1 MEVCPSCQKQIDSIK
16 LLKCKFCEKNF
27 CSLGCLVKHASTHL
41 GNNDP
46 SINIRNRLK
55 RRQSEN
61 LTEQYNFLTGGDFK
75 EKSNFDKQYDISNFS
90 KVIEDIFPKQLGS
103 GSFGRV
109 FLVQHNET
117 KKLFAQKVIEKRKLM
132 MSYGKLD
139 IIYNEINIK
148 SKLDHEN
155 IIKLYNFNEDNE
167 NINIIMEYAPNG
179 NLYDLIMKEKNGFD
193 EYKAFEYFIQVVN
206 AVYYL
211 QTNNIIHR
219 DIKPENI
226 LIGEDNKIKLCDF
239 GWAKEL
245 TLENRSTFCGT
256 VEYMAPEIVGSENY
270 DYGVDIWSLGIL
282 LYELLYGHSPFKAN
296 NTKNVILNIKSHE
309 LTYDDNKNNT
319 VSKSCKDL
327 IQKILNNNPQK
338 RYKIKD
344 ILEHPF
350 VKKYSEKYVY
360 SLKKNPSKKI
370 NADED
375 EDDIIKIKRANTKYE
390 TSKHPQK
397 FFKFNSKIITTPQ
410 HPNVPNTEKKPNI
423 KPTRLNYDDLSPK
436 KLSSTKQIKLLQKFN
451 DTIQSQF
458 EKAKKSIEN
467 ISFKNSESCTF
478 EDFRDGQFKNTNTN
492 KDKNI
497 NNNINKEN
505 EEKIYD
511 EKIKKMY
518 KKHLSSKFSNAFTF
532 ANINNNNNI
541 KDINNEED
549 KKDNA
554 YFIQSKM
561 SSESKKSQSNKNV
574 IFENELEES
583 IEDEEQK
590 AAIDRLN
597 RAFEKFGKENVN
609 NMN

>member
-1 MEVCPSCQKQIDSIK
+1 MEVCPTCQKQIDSIK

-27 CSLGCLVKHASTHL
+27 CSLGCLVSHASTHL
-41 GNNDP
+41 GTNDP

-55 RRQSEN
+55 RLQSEN
-61 LTEQYNFLTGGDFK
+61 LTEQYNFITSGNFK
-75 EKSNFDKQYDISNFS
+75 EKINYDKKYDINNFS

-109 FLVQHNET
+109 FLVSHNET
-117 KKLFAQKVIEKRKLM
+117 KQLFAQKVIDKRKLL

-139 IIYNEINIK
+139 IIYNEINIH

-179 NLYDLIMKEKNGFD
+179 NLYDLITKEKTGFS

-211 QTNNIIHR
+211 QNNNIIHR

-226 LIGEDNKIKLCDF
+226 LIGDDNKIKLCDF

-256 VEYMAPEIVGSENY
+256 VEYMDPEIVGSENY

-296 NTKNVILNIKSHE
+296 TNKNVILNIKSHE
-309 LTYDDNKNNT
+309 LNFDDTNKT

-344 ILEHPF
+344 ILDHPF
-350 VKKYSEKYVY
+350 VKKYQEKYLF
-360 SLKKNPSKKI
+360 SFKKKSSKNLI
-370 NADED
+370 NED
-375 EDDIIKIKRANTKYE
+375 EDDDLKKIKRANTKYVS
-390 TSKHPQK
+390 SKHPQK
-397 FFKFNSKIITTPQ
+397 FFKFNSKIINTPVHQ
-410 HPNVPNTEKKPNI
+410 NIPNTEKKINI
-423 KPTRLNYDDLSPK
+423 NPRRLNYDELSPK
-436 KLSSTKQIKLLQKFN
+436 KLSSSKQIKLLQKFN
-451 DTIQSQF
+451 DSLQSQF

-467 ISFKNSESCTF
+467 ISFKNTESCTF
-478 EDFRDGQFKNTNTN
+478 EDFRDGQFTNQNTSNR
-492 KDKNI
+492 KKE
-497 NNNINKEN
+497 KEN
-505 EEKIYD
+505 EEKKYD
-511 EKIKKMY
+511 EQIKRMY
-518 KKHLSSKFSNAFTF
+518 KKHQSSKFNNAFNF
-532 ANINNNNNI
+532 NNINNFNDEDTKDKKNNNV
-541 KDINNEED
+541 KL
-549 KKDNA
+549 
-554 YFIQSKM
+554 ST
-561 SSESKKSQSNKNV
+561 ESKKCQSNKNI

-583 IEDEEQK
+583 LEDEEQR
-590 AAIDRLN
+590 AAIERLN
-597 RAFEKFGKENVN
+597 RAFEKFGKENIN
-609 NMN
+609 NMNEK

>member
-1 MEVCPSCQKQIDSIK
+1 MEVCPTCQKQIDTIK

-41 GNNDP
+41 GNNDS

-61 LTEQYNFLTGGDFK
+61 LTEQYNFITGGDFK
-75 EKSNFDKQYDISNFS
+75 EKTNFDKKYDINNFT

-109 FLVQHNET
+109 FLVSHNET
-117 KKLFAQKVIEKRKLM
+117 KKLFALKVIDKRKLL

-139 IIYNEINIK
+139 IIYNEINIHA
-148 SKLDHEN
+148 KLDHEN

-167 NINIIMEYAPNG
+167 NINIVMEYAPNG
-179 NLYDLIMKEKNGFD
+179 NLYDLITKTKTGFD

-206 AVYYL
+206 AVHYL
-211 QTNNIIHR
+211 HNNNIIHR

-245 TLENRSTFCGT
+245 SLENRSTFCGT

-309 LTYDDNKNNT
+309 LTYDENKT

-350 VKKYSEKYVY
+350 VKKYSEKYLY
-360 SLKKNPSKKI
+360 SFKKKSTNNLDNI
-370 NADED
+370 DE
-375 EDDIIKIKRANTKYE
+375 EDDNIIKIKRANTKYVS
-390 TSKHPQK
+390 SKNPQK
-397 FFKFNSKIITTPQ
+397 FFRFNTKIISTPN
-410 HPNVPNTEKKPNI
+410 HENIPNTEKKAMI
-423 KPTRLNYDDLSPK
+423 KPHRLNYDDISPK
-436 KLSSTKQIKLLQKFN
+436 KLSSSKQIKLLQKFN
-451 DTIQSQF
+451 DSLQSQF

-467 ISFKNSESCTF
+467 INFQNSESCTF
-478 EDFRDGQFKNTNTN
+478 EDFRDGQMK
-492 KDKNI
+492 
-497 NNNINKEN
+497 NNNVSNKIISKES
-505 EEKIYD
+505 EEKKYD
-511 EKIKKMY
+511 EQIKKMY
-518 KKHLSSKFSNAFTF
+518 KKHQSSKFNNAFNF
-532 ANINNNNNI
+532 NNINN
-541 KDINNEED
+541 NNEED
-549 KKDNA
+549 KKESE
-554 YFIQSKM
+554 FINGKM
-561 SSESKKSQSNKNV
+561 SSESKKSQSNKNI

-583 IEDEEQK
+583 VEDEEQK
-590 AAIDRLN
+590 AAIERLN
-597 RAFEKFGKENVN
+597 RAYERFGKENIN

>member
-1 MEVCPSCQKQIDSIK
+1 MEVCPTCQKQIDSIK

-27 CSLGCLVKHASTHL
+27 CSLGCLVNHASTHL
-41 GNNDP
+41 GTNDP

-55 RRQSEN
+55 RLQSQN
-61 LTEQYNFLTGGDFK
+61 LTEQYNFITSGDFK
-75 EKSNFDKQYDISNFS
+75 EKSNFDKKYDISNFT

-109 FLVQHNET
+109 FLVSHNET
-117 KKLFAQKVIEKRKLM
+117 NKLFALKVIDKRKLL

-139 IIYNEINIK
+139 IIYNEINIH
-148 SKLDHEN
+148 SKLEHEN

-179 NLYDLIMKEKNGFD
+179 NLYDLITKEKTGFN

-211 QTNNIIHR
+211 HNNNIIHR

-309 LTYDDNKNNT
+309 LTYDDTNKT

-327 IQKILNNNPQK
+327 IQKLLNNNPQK

-350 VKKYSEKYVY
+350 VKKYQEKYLF
-360 SLKKNPSKKI
+360 SFKKKSSKNLI
-370 NADED
+370 NED
-375 EDDIIKIKRANTKYE
+375 EDNDLKKIKRANTKYIS
-390 TSKHPQK
+390 SKNHQK
-397 FFKFNSKIITTPQ
+397 FFKFNTKIINTPDHQ
-410 HPNVPNTEKKPNI
+410 NVPNTEKKTNI
-423 KPTRLNYDDLSPK
+423 KPHRLNYDDLSPK

-451 DTIQSQF
+451 DSLQSQF

-467 ISFKNSESCTF
+467 INFKNTESCTF
-478 EDFRDGQFKNTNTN
+478 EDFRDGQF
-492 KDKNI
+492 NI
-497 NNNINKEN
+497 NNNTNIKKEKES
-505 EEKIYD
+505 EEKKYD

-518 KKHLSSKFSNAFTF
+518 KKHLSSKFNNALNF
-532 ANINNNNNI
+532 NCVNNFKDEEKEI
-541 KDINNEED
+541 KD
-549 KKDNA
+549 KL
-554 YFIQSKM
+554 
-561 SSESKKSQSNKNV
+561 SSESKKCQSNKNI

-583 IEDEEQK
+583 LEDEEQK
-590 AAIDRLN
+590 AAIERLN
-597 RAFEKFGKENVN
+597 RAFEKFGKENIN
-609 NMN
+609 NMNG

>member
-1 MEVCPSCQKQIDSIK
+1 MEVCPTCQKQIDSIK

-27 CSLGCLVKHASTHL
+27 CSLGCLVSHASTHL
-41 GNNDP
+41 GTNDP

-55 RRQSEN
+55 RLQSEN
-61 LTEQYNFLTGGDFK
+61 LTEQYNFITSGNFK
-75 EKSNFDKQYDISNFS
+75 EKINYDKKYDINNFS

-109 FLVQHNET
+109 FLVSHNET
-117 KKLFAQKVIEKRKLM
+117 KQLFAQKVIDKRKLL

-139 IIYNEINIK
+139 IIYNEINIH

-179 NLYDLIMKEKNGFD
+179 NLYDLITKEKTGFS

-211 QTNNIIHR
+211 QNNNIIHR

-226 LIGEDNKIKLCDF
+226 LIGDDNKIKLCDF

-296 NTKNVILNIKSHE
+296 TNKNVILNIKSHE
-309 LTYDDNKNNT
+309 LNFDDTNKT

-344 ILEHPF
+344 ILDHPF
-350 VKKYSEKYVY
+350 VKKYQEKYLF
-360 SLKKNPSKKI
+360 SFKKKSSKNLI
-370 NADED
+370 NED
-375 EDDIIKIKRANTKYE
+375 EDDDLKKIKRANTKYVS
-390 TSKHPQK
+390 SKHPQK
-397 FFKFNSKIITTPQ
+397 FFKFNSKIINTPVHQ
-410 HPNVPNTEKKPNI
+410 NIPNTEKKINI
-423 KPTRLNYDDLSPK
+423 NPRRLNYDELSPK
-436 KLSSTKQIKLLQKFN
+436 KLSSSKQIKLLQKFN
-451 DTIQSQF
+451 DSLQSQF

-467 ISFKNSESCTF
+467 ISFKNTESCTF
-478 EDFRDGQFKNTNTN
+478 EDFRDGQFSNQNTSN
-492 KDKNI
+492 KKKE
-497 NNNINKEN
+497 KEN
-505 EEKIYD
+505 EEKKYD
-511 EKIKKMY
+511 EKIKRMY
-518 KKHLSSKFSNAFTF
+518 KKHQSSKFNNAFNF
-532 ANINNNNNI
+532 NNLNNFNDEDTKDKENNNI
-541 KDINNEED
+541 KL
-549 KKDNA
+549 
-554 YFIQSKM
+554 ST
-561 SSESKKSQSNKNV
+561 ESKKCQSNKNI

-583 IEDEEQK
+583 LEDEEQR
-590 AAIDRLN
+590 AAIERLN
-597 RAFEKFGKENVN
+597 RAFEKFGKENIN
-609 NMN
+609 NMNEK

>member
-1 MEVCPSCQKQIDSIK
+1 MEVCPTCQKQIDSIK

-27 CSLGCLVKHASTHL
+27 CSLGCLVSHASTHL
-41 GNNDP
+41 GTNDP

-55 RRQSEN
+55 RLQSEN
-61 LTEQYNFLTGGDFK
+61 LTEQYNFITSGNFK
-75 EKSNFDKQYDISNFS
+75 EKINYDKKYDINNFS

-109 FLVQHNET
+109 FLVSHNET
-117 KKLFAQKVIEKRKLM
+117 KQLFAQKVIDKRKLL

-139 IIYNEINIK
+139 IIYNEINIH

-179 NLYDLIMKEKNGFD
+179 NLYDLITKEKTGFS

-211 QTNNIIHR
+211 QNNNIIHR

-226 LIGEDNKIKLCDF
+226 LIGDDNKIKLCDF

-296 NTKNVILNIKSHE
+296 TNKNVILNIKSHE
-309 LTYDDNKNNT
+309 LNFDDTNKT

-344 ILEHPF
+344 ILDHPF
-350 VKKYSEKYVY
+350 VKKYQEKYLF
-360 SLKKNPSKKI
+360 SFKKKSSKNLI
-370 NADED
+370 NED
-375 EDDIIKIKRANTKYE
+375 EDDDLKKIKRANTKYVS
-390 TSKHPQK
+390 SKHPQK
-397 FFKFNSKIITTPQ
+397 FFKFNSKIINTPVHQ
-410 HPNVPNTEKKPNI
+410 NIPNTEKKINI
-423 KPTRLNYDDLSPK
+423 NPRRLNYDELSPK
-436 KLSSTKQIKLLQKFN
+436 KLSSSKQIKLLQKFN
-451 DTIQSQF
+451 DSLQSQF

-467 ISFKNSESCTF
+467 ISFKNTESCTF
-478 EDFRDGQFKNTNTN
+478 EDFRDGQFTNQNTSNR
-492 KDKNI
+492 KKE
-497 NNNINKEN
+497 KEN
-505 EEKIYD
+505 EEKKYD
-511 EKIKKMY
+511 EQIKKMY
-518 KKHLSSKFSNAFTF
+518 KKHQSSKLNNAFNF
-532 ANINNNNNI
+532 NNINNFNDEDTKDKENNNI
-541 KDINNEED
+541 KL
-549 KKDNA
+549 
-554 YFIQSKM
+554 ST
-561 SSESKKSQSNKNV
+561 ESKKCQSNKNI

-583 IEDEEQK
+583 LEDEEQR
-590 AAIDRLN
+590 AAIERLN
-597 RAFEKFGKENVN
+597 RAFEKFGKENIN
-609 NMN
+609 NMNEK